1 MIATEA
7 GMPAHQRLSVF
18 IIDDDGITRSLLR
31 VIIHGDHYD
40 VVGDAGT
47 AESARLRLR
56 SLRADIICLDVVMPD
71 GNGLELLNWI
81 SEKQPKAAVLMV
93 TASTDRSTVE
103 QSLRNG
109 AKGYIVKP
117 FNPGTVMNTLDK
129 IAAQIH
135 AQRAAGK
142 A

>member
-1 MIATEA
+1 
-7 GMPAHQRLSVF
+7 MPAHQRLSVF

>member
-1 MIATEA
+1 
-7 GMPAHQRLSVF
+7 MPAHQGLSVF
-18 IIDDDGITRSLLR
+18 IIDDNEMTRSLLR
-31 VIIHGDHYD
+31 VIIQGDNYD

-135 AQRAAGK
+135 AQRAASK
-142 A
+142 T

>member
-1 MIATEA
+1 
-7 GMPAHQRLSVF
+7 MPQHQGLSVF
-18 IIDDDGITRSLLR
+18 IIDDNEMTRTLLR
-31 VIIHGDHYD
+31 AIIQGDRYE
-40 VVGDAGT
+40 VVGEAGT

-56 SLRADIICLDVVMPD
+56 SQRADIICLDVVMPD
-71 GNGLELLNWI
+71 GDGLELLNWI
-81 SEKQPKAAVLMV
+81 SEKQPTAAVLMV

-117 FNPGTVMNTLDK
+117 FNPGTVMDTLDK
-129 IAAQIH
+129 VAAQL
-135 AQRAAGK
+135 RAWRSAAK

>member
-1 MIATEA
+1 
-7 GMPAHQRLSVF
+7 MPSHQRLSVF
-18 IIDDDGITRSLLR
+18 IIDDNEMTRSLLR
-31 VIIHGDHYD
+31 VIIQGDQYD

-47 AESARLRLR
+47 AEAARTRLR
-56 SLRADIICLDVVMPD
+56 SQRADIICLDVVMPD
-71 GNGLELLNWI
+71 GDGLELLNWI
-81 SEKQPKAAVLMV
+81 RDKLPGTEVLMV

-117 FNPGTVMNTLDK
+117 FNPGIVMDTLDK
-129 IAAQIH
+129 IAAQIK

-142 A
+142 AWR

>member
-1 MIATEA
+1 
-7 GMPAHQRLSVF
+7 MPAHQRLSVF
-18 IIDDDGITRSLLR
+18 IIDDDGMTRSLLR
-31 VIIHGDHYD
+31 VIIQGDHYD

-47 AESARLRLR
+47 AEAARLRLL

-81 SEKQPKAAVLMV
+81 SEKQPAAAVLMV

-109 AKGYIVKP
+109 ARGYIVKP

-135 AQRAAGK
+135 AQRIAGK

>member
-1 MIATEA
+1 
-7 GMPAHQRLSVF
+7 MPAHQGLSVF
-18 IIDDDGITRSLLR
+18 IIDDNEMTRSLLR
-31 VIIHGDHYD
+31 VIIQGDNYD

>member
-1 MIATEA
+1 
-7 GMPAHQRLSVF
+7 MPQHQGLSVF
-18 IIDDDGITRSLLR
+18 IIDDNEMTRSLLR
-31 VIIHGDHYD
+31 AIIQGDTYE
-40 VVGDAGT
+40 VVGEAGT
-47 AESARLRLR
+47 AEAARVKLR
-56 SLRADIICLDVVMPD
+56 SQRADIICLDVVMPD
-71 GNGLELLNWI
+71 GDGLELLNWI

-117 FNPGTVMNTLDK
+117 FNPGIVMDTLDK
-129 IAAQIH
+129 IAAQLR
-135 AQRAAGK
+135 AQRSAAR

>member
-1 MIATEA
+1 
-7 GMPAHQRLSVF
+7 MPLHQGLSVF
-18 IIDDDGITRSLLR
+18 IIDDNEMTRGLLR
-31 VIIHGDHYD
+31 VIIQGDKYD

-71 GNGLELLNWI
+71 GDGLTLLDWI
-81 SEKQPKAAVLMV
+81 RDKQPNAAVLMV

-103 QSLRNG
+103 QSLRSG

-117 FNPGTVMNTLDK
+117 FNPGTVMDTLDK
-129 IAAQIH
+129 IAAQIKV
-135 AQRAAGK
+135 QRAAK

>member
-1 MIATEA
+1 
-7 GMPAHQRLSVF
+7 MPAHQRLSVF

-71 GNGLELLNWI
+71 GDGLELLNWI

>member
-1 MIATEA
+1 
-7 GMPAHQRLSVF
+7 MPAHQGLSVF
-18 IIDDDGITRSLLR
+18 IIDDNEMTRSLLR
-31 VIIHGDHYD
+31 VIIQGEHYD

-81 SEKQPKAAVLMV
+81 SEKQPNAAVLMV

-129 IAAQIH
+129 IAAQIR
-135 AQRAAGK
+135 AQRTGK